1 MRAPSLLIASAT
13 VALAACGVEAA
24 HPDLGTP
31 RLVAVIQEAD
41 RLDAIEVV
49 SPTALAIELALHEAV
64 ARGDLPDGSGIVV
77 VDVAD
82 AEDGGAADA
91 AEAARDPAVV
101 AAVVTPLADAA
112 PAERAFLDAG
122 VPVFSFSGLGG
133 AGGDPLWRRV
143 VPTAGDEAAAIAS
156 LAGAAPCVA
165 GTRDAAPP
173 VEGRNLGIDAAAA
186 AGATDG
192 CSAVVWVSDAD
203 GAIALEQALAALG
216 SEVPVV
222 LTSAGRV
229 DRLARE
235 AYPEARGTLAVVPC
249 ASLDV
254 SSAPEAQRFVH
265 AYQAAHGSA
274 PGLCGAEAYGVG
286 RWLEAFPDAA
296 AVARSLR
303 SAERIPT
310 PAGALS
316 LAPDAARGAVVEQVV
331 GVRWLPAGLG

>member
-1 MRAPSLLIASAT
+1 MRTTIVL
-13 VALAACGVEAA
+13 LAAAAVILPGCGAEPAGRDPAA
-24 HPDLGTP
+24 P

-41 RLDAIEVV
+41 RLDAIEIV

-82 AEDGGAADA
+82 AEDAGAADA

-101 AAVVTPLADAA
+101 AAVVAPLADAA

-122 VPVFSFSGLGG
+122 VPVLSFSGLGG
-133 AGGDPLWRRV
+133 VEGDPLWRRV

-173 VEGRNLGIDAAAA
+173 VRGRDLGIDGASAASA
-186 AGATDG
+186 AGG

-203 GAIALEQALAALG
+203 GALALERTLAARG

-229 DRLARE
+229 DRFARE
-235 AYPEARGTLAVVPC
+235 AYPDARGTLAVVPC
-249 ASLDV
+249 ATLDV
-254 SSAPEAQRFVH
+254 SSATEAQRFVH

-286 RWLEAFPDAA
+286 RWLEALPDTA
-296 AVARSLR
+296 AVAGSLR
-303 SAERIPT
+303 STERIPT
-310 PAGALS
+310 PGGALS
-316 LAPDAARGAVVEQVV
+316 LAPGAARAPLVEEVV
-331 GVRWLPAGLG
+331 GVRWLPAATG